1 MLSSFNKVVIIVTSI
16 VLIISLLVYGVLIN
30 SAQKNDYKF
39 PPQISKCPEYWDISS
54 NSNNTICKERGIN
67 NNNNNFSNTA
77 NSSVL
82 TINSDNNDISYNTYI
97 MKYNDKDSICG
108 IYEWSNS
115 NKISWSGITN
125 DETLKTYCNKII

>member
-1 MLSSFNKVVIIVTSI
+1 MLSTFNKVIIIVTSI
-16 VLIISLLVYGVLIN
+16 VLIISLLVYGLLIN
-30 SAQKNDYKF
+30 SAQKNNYKF
-39 PPQISKCPEYWDISS
+39 PPKISKCPDYWDIS
-54 NSNNTICKERGIN
+54 NNDSDITSCKERGIN
-67 NNNNNFSNTA
+67 NNNENFPNPP

-82 TINSDNNDISYNTYI
+82 TVSSNDISYDTDI
-97 MKYNDKDSICG
+97 MKYNDKDLICG

>member
-1 MLSSFNKVVIIVTSI
+1 MITSI

-30 SAQKNDYKF
+30 SAQKNNYKF
-39 PPQISKCPEYWDISS
+39 PPIISKCPEYWDISS

-67 NNNNNFSNTA
+67 NNFSNTA

-82 TINSDNNDISYNTYI
+82 TINSDNNISYNTDI